1 MYSQVVLE
9 ANLGYVC
16 TCVCDVHNDT
26 TMENASDRRIQARVK
41 GCSLYC
47 FQLCNFSVNLK
58 LFPNKYLKITKYW
71 SQISVIQECKEY
83 DQIGRKIGD

>member
-26 TMENASDRRIQARVK
+26 TMENASDRRIDQFVNQFESVCGQRERVFFI
-41 GCSLYC
+41 L
-47 FQLCNFSVNLK
+47 FSAL
-58 LFPNKYLKITKYW
+58 
-71 SQISVIQECKEY
+71 
-83 DQIGRKIGD
+83 